1 MWGFIHKW
9 HRKVGITAAFFVML
23 LVVSG
28 LLLNH
33 TDKLNLQNIYVKND
47 TLLKWYHIQPKGQI
61 KSFRVEKH
69 WFTQIG
75 SHLYFDQK
83 ELAVHIENLF
93 GAVRIS
99 DGFVIALDES
109 LLILTLS
116 GEIVEGISGTD
127 GVPAGVILLA
137 CRRVEISSSV
147 QRMVAISPI
156 LIPRNGRNIKEVLL
170 SGLTPGKFQRIYTNS
185 YFYYIAEKD
194 SRWKG

>member
-47 TLLKWYHIQPKGQI
+47 TLLKWCHIQPKGQI
-61 KSFRVEKH
+61 KGFRVENH
-69 WFTQIG
+69 WFTQID

-127 GVPAGVILLA
+127 GVPAGVIS
-137 CRRVEISSSV
+137 I
-147 QRMVAISPI
+147 
-156 LIPRNGRNIKEVLL
+156 
-170 SGLTPGKFQRIYTNS
+170 GL
-185 YFYYIAEKD
+185 
-194 SRWKG
+194 